1 MCTLLNPPTLACCQW
16 LGLCICHERQT
27 WGRVHWAFSLSNSS
41 SAQTSLS
48 MLFVSLQGLAF
59 TLSQLS
65 WVLITDRGHSNE
77 VPAWLDSI
85 CSSFSTLEGRAIS
98 LKNTS
103 LQKQTYPT
111 PLSPTIEP
119 CEETNRY
126 LRPDRA
132 YVGTVD
138 NDVNTQGE
146 LSLDWWESEEG
157 GCVCLKCT
165 FWKLK
170 C

>member
-27 WGRVHWAFSLSNSS
+27 WGRVHRAFSLPNSS

-48 MLFVSLQGLAF
+48 MLFVSLQGLPF

-77 VPAWLDSI
+77 VPARLDSI
-85 CSSFSTLEGRAIS
+85 CSSFSTWEGRAIS

-111 PLSPTIEP
+111 STSTSTVGCQTVANIRPLSPTIEP

-126 LRPDRA
+126 LRPDKS

-138 NDVNTQGE
+138 NNVNTQGE
-146 LSLDWWESEEG
+146 LSLD
-157 GCVCLKCT
+157 
-165 FWKLK
+165 
-170 C
+170 